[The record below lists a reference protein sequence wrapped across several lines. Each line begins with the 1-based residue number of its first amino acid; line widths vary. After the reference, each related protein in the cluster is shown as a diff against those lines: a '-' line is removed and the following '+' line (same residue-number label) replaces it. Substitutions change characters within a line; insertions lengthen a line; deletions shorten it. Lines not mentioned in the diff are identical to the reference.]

1 MKKEKVQIEAWK
13 NIPKNLPPDEIA
25 SMLEEYKKTGNQKI
39 REEIALNMRRFIC
52 FYVSRV
58 HQGKFSDDES
68 KEDVFQ
74 DLMEV
79 TLKSIDKF
87 VKSDFNFSFI
97 TYVSKHYMAYFGNK
111 RRDKS
116 RQKRNAIVVSLDD
129 KVSYKDKQ
137 IPLEEFVP
145 ADINFL
151 ENLHDELDVQWVN
164 EKILP
169 LLSK

>member
-1 MKKEKVQIEAWK
+1 MKKEKNQIEAWK
-13 NIPKNLPPDEIA
+13 NIPKNLPPEEIA
-25 SMLEEYKKTGNQKI
+25 SMLEEYKKTGDQKI

-52 FYVSRV
+52 FFVSKV
-58 HQGKFSDDES
+58 YQDNLPENEE
-68 KEDVFQ
+68 KEDVYQ

-79 TLKSIDKF
+79 TLKCVDKF
-87 VKSDFNFSFI
+87 TKSNFNFSFT
-97 TYVSKHYMAYFGNK
+97 TYVSKYYMAYFGNK

-145 ADINFL
+145 ADNNFL
-151 ENLHDELDVQWVN
+151 ENLHDELDVKLVK

-169 LLSK
+169 LLSL